1 MNEISPIFDQSF
13 QSLEQAMKVATLRQS
28 VIAHNIANAN
38 TPGYVPQSFDEELMK
53 AVKRQDKKQVVIE
66 DEMSEL
72 TKNSQ
77 KYSAYIKLMS
87 SKLTVMRSIA
97 SQGKR

>member
-53 AVKRQDKKQVVIE
+53 AVKRQDKKQVVINVFKIDCYAIDCVARQE
-66 DEMSEL
+66 
-72 TKNSQ
+72 
-77 KYSAYIKLMS
+77 
-87 SKLTVMRSIA
+87 VR
-97 SQGKR
+97 